1 MSRFPTRRLAV
12 LALAAGSL
20 VLSSCSGIILPSLT
34 PAPAPAVPTCPTG
47 NWTVTSVVLSGPAA
61 TFAGDLT
68 VKFDGSG
75 ISASINDDG
84 TWSLTADQN
93 VTLSGTTVFGAVN
106 ATGHVVGSS
115 SGTWTRSGRGAV
127 FTVGALSGTVAY
139 NATVGTRTMAG
150 TLDLTTAG
158 LAGYYG
164 LSGAAKY
171 SCGTAGTL
179 TLTLGKETL
188 KFQQ

>member
-12 LALAAGSL
+12 IAAAAGAL
-20 VLSSCSGIILPSLT
+20 LLSSCSGIVLPSLI
-34 PAPAPAVPTCPTG
+34 PAPAPAVSTCPTG
-47 NWTVTSVVLSGPAA
+47 DWTVTSVVLSGTAT

-75 ISASINDDG
+75 ITASINDDG
-84 TWSLTADQN
+84 TWSLVADQN
-93 VTLSGTTVFGAVN
+93 VMLTGSTVFGAVN

-115 SGTWTRSGRGAV
+115 SGTWTRSGRGAN
-127 FTVGALSGTVAY
+127 FTVSTLTGTVAY
-139 NATVGTRTMAG
+139 TATVGSRTMAG

-158 LAGYYG
+158 LSGYYG

-171 SCGTAGTL
+171 TCGTAGTL

-188 KFQQ
+188 KFQK